1 MEDKQTVPLE
11 QEIPRT
17 MHESTV
23 MKNEKTSVFLR
34 IIDRI
39 NQGSAVLA
47 GTTLLIM
54 ILLVVFNSIKRLFS
68 DPIAG
73 TVELVSWLGAVTTIF
88 SLGYA
93 QLHKGHVFIDLLY
106 KKFPET
112 IQHILH
118 TFMNLASIAFFSV
131 AGWQIALYGIN
142 LMENGVV
149 SPTMRISFYPIVI
162 FCSLGFLGLL
172 LALVKETI
180 LIWRGG
186 S

>member
-11 QEIPRT
+11 QEVPRT
-17 MHESTV
+17 IHEPT
-23 MKNEKTSVFLR
+23 MMNTEKASVFFR
-34 IIDRI
+34 IIDRL

-47 GTTLLIM
+47 GTTLLMM

-106 KKFPET
+106 KKFPKAV
-112 IQHILH
+112 QQLLH
-118 TFMNLASIAFFSV
+118 TFMNLVSIAFFSI

-149 SPTMRISFYPIVI
+149 SPTMRVSFYPIVI

-172 LALVKETI
+172 LALIKETI
-180 LIWRGG
+180 IIWKGG